1 MPARLPGRD
10 QQWMSSGSTRCLD
23 GVMVAFGVL
32 GPVRASTALGPVP
45 LKGPRHRAVLAR
57 LLIARGRVVPV
68 DLLVDDLWEQPPPG
82 AVPALRTFVSDLRR
96 ALEPDRPPRQ
106 PARLLVTAP

>member
-1 MPARLPGRD
+1 
-10 QQWMSSGSTRCLD
+10 
-23 GVMVAFGVL
+23 MVAFGVL

-82 AVPALRTFVSDLRR
+82 AVPALRTFVS
-96 ALEPDRPPRQ
+96 
-106 PARLLVTAP
+106 